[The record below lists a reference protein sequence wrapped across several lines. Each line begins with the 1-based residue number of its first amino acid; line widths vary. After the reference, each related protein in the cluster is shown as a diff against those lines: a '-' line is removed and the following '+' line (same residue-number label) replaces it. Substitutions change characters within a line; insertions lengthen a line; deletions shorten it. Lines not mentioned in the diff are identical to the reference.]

1 MSADRFV
8 PAWWIRN
15 AHLQTLWGKLVRKLP
30 PAPVE
35 TETWTAPD
43 GERLEI
49 HRLKSPGSKARLV
62 LLHGLEGSV
71 RSHYA
76 QGLLWQAHRRGWN
89 ADLLIFRTCG
99 ATESTTPRMYHSG
112 ETTDIAWVV
121 ERIIAEDPGT
131 AIGLIG
137 VSLGGN
143 VLLKFLG
150 ERGREV
156 PSQIRAAV
164 AISVPFDL
172 ERSSRYINQGFS
184 RVYEWHFMRTL
195 RRKAKAKLAQFPLLA
210 DLSRVEAANTM
221 YDYDDVMTA
230 PVHGFRDAADYYTR
244 SSSIHWVQQIAV
256 PTLLLSAVDDPFLPP
271 AVLDAVRMRASRN
284 SNLHL
289 EFHPHG
295 GHVGFIAGSNPLH
308 PIYYAEQRAADFVS
322 HFIL

>member
-1 MSADRFV
+1 MSANAFM
-8 PAWWIRN
+8 PAWWIPG

-35 TETWTAPD
+35 TEIWTAPD
-43 GERLEI
+43 GEQLEI
-49 HRLKSPGSKARLV
+49 HRLKSPGSKSRLV

-76 QGLLWQAHRRGWN
+76 QGLLWQAHKRRWN

-99 ATESTTPRMYHSG
+99 ATESATPRMYHSG
-112 ETTDIAWVV
+112 ETTDIAWVID
-121 ERIIAEDPGT
+121 RIVTEDPST
-131 AIGLIG
+131 SIGMVG

-150 ERGREV
+150 ERGPDLPV
-156 PSQIRAAV
+156 QIRAAA

-172 ERSSRYINQGFS
+172 ERSSRHINQGFS
-184 RVYEWHFMRTL
+184 KVYQWHFMRTL
-195 RRKAKAKLAQFPLLA
+195 RRKAKAKLSQFPQLA
-210 DLSRVEAANTM
+210 DLSKVEAAETM

-230 PVHGFRDAADYYTR
+230 PVHGFRDADDYYTR
-244 SSSIHWVQQIAV
+244 SSSIHWIKSIAV

-271 AVLDAVRMRASRN
+271 EVLDDVKARAAGN
-284 SNLHL
+284 PNLDV

-295 GHVGFIAGSNPLH
+295 GHVGFIGGSSPMH
-308 PIYYAEQRAADFVS
+308 PVYYAEQRAADFVS
-322 HFIL
+322 HFIA

>member
-8 PAWWIRN
+8 PAWWMRN

-35 TETWTAPD
+35 TEIWTAPD

-62 LLHGLEGSV
+62 LLHGLEGSLH
-71 RSHYA
+71 SHYA
-76 QGLLWQAHRRGWN
+76 QGLLWQAHKRGWN

-99 ATESTTPRMYHSG
+99 TTVSTTPRMYHSG

-121 ERIIAEDPGT
+121 ERIVAEDPGT
-131 AIGLIG
+131 PIGLIG

-156 PSQIRAAV
+156 PSQIRAAA

-172 ERSSRYINQGFS
+172 ERSSCYIDQGFS
-184 RVYEWHFMRTL
+184 RVYQWHFMRTL
-195 RRKAKAKLAQFPLLA
+195 RRKAKAKLTQFPLLA
-210 DLSRVEAANTM
+210 DLSRVEAAKTM

-230 PVHGFRDAADYYTR
+230 PVHGFRDATDYYTR
-244 SSSIHWVQQIAV
+244 SSSIHWIEQIAV

-271 AVLDAVRMRASRN
+271 AVLDAVRMRASKN

-308 PIYYAEQRAADFVS
+308 PNYYAEQRAADFVS
-322 HFIL
+322 RFIL